1 MLELTTQDILLGK
14 HASNKEEAIKH
25 IATDL
30 VSKGLVADGYERG
43 MLAREQQ
50 NSTFLGNGIAIP
62 HGTTDTRNLVN
73 QTGVQIHHF
82 ANGVDW
88 GDGNTAFLA
97 IGIAA
102 KSGEHL
108 GILKQLTHMLSSDG
122 VEDALKNAKNAEQ
135 VLAILTGE
143 NQQTLLFDETCITLH
158 FPVTDLTSMSAVCAG
173 KLKNA
178 KAVTQEFV
186 ADLVA
191 KAPTHIGQGLW
202 VASSAIGVN
211 QTALALVTVERE
223 FYQDGHPVKGLLTV
237 AGKGAEYV
245 EALNNVTHLLANNTL
260 GELFNASAADAV
272 KLLLEVR
279 QSGLSATFKIKN
291 AHGLHAR
298 PGALLVSVAK
308 KFDSQIWVS
317 NVTAEGKQ
325 VNAKSLMKV
334 IALGVKQGHELA
346 FVAEGADAQQAL
358 DAIGIAIS
366 NGLGE
371 G

>member
-30 VSKGLVADGYERG
+30 VSKGLVADGYEHG

-62 HGTTDTRNLVN
+62 HGTTDTRDLVK

-108 GILKQLTHMLSSDG
+108 GILKQLTHVLSSDG
-122 VEDALKNAKNAEQ
+122 VEESLKNAKSAEQ

-143 NQQTLLFDETCITLH
+143 NQQTLLFDEACITLH

-178 KAVTQEFV
+178 RAVNHEFV

-191 KAPTHIGQGLW
+191 KAPTHIGQGMW
-202 VASSAIGVN
+202 VTSSSKGVN
-211 QTALALVTVERE
+211 QTALSLVTVESE
-223 FYQDGHPVKGLLTV
+223 FHQDGHPVKGLLTV
-237 AGKGAEYV
+237 AGKGAEYID
-245 EALNNVTHLLANNTL
+245 ALNNVTHLLASNKL
-260 GELFNASAADAV
+260 VDVFNASAADAV
-272 KLLLEVR
+272 KMLLEAR
-279 QSGLSATFKIKN
+279 QSGLSATYKIKN

-308 KFDSQIWVS
+308 TFDSQIWVT

-346 FVAEGADAQQAL
+346 FVAEGTDAQQAL